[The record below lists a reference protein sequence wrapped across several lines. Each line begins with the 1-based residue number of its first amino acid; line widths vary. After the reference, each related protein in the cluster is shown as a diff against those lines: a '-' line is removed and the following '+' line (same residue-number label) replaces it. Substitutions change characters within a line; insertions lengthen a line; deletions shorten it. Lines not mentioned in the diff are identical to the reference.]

1 MTATLKAMMD
11 WLPVERKKR
20 IKARARELV
29 AEQMTLSDLRKAR
42 DLTQARMAEIL
53 SIGQDSVSRLE
64 QRSDLLLSTLS
75 DFVDAMGGKLEL
87 IVRFP
92 DRPAVVVKDLR
103 DPSSKSARRNRR
115 SRVRKDA
122 HP

>member
-11 WLPVERKKR
+11 RLPVERKKR
-20 IKARARELV
+20 IKARARDLV
-29 AEQMTLSDLRKAR
+29 AEQMTLRDLRKAR

-75 DFVDAMGGKLEL
+75 DFVGAMGGKLEL
-87 IVRFP
+87 IARFP

-103 DPSSKSARRNRR
+103 DPPSKSARRNRR
-115 SRVRKDA
+115 NRVRKDA